1 MKTIV
6 LHSTKSPMFRYRDG
20 KIFIDWSFYQNY
32 YGNERKVF
40 QVLDQAKTISVTI
53 GKFTSNEFDISKLQ
67 EYNINVFSKISN
79 FWWFLSSLIYL
90 LVMFSLFF
98 DLPKIYRY
106 IGILGL
112 IPTIFVLF
120 IEFFKRK
127 GLVVLKSKE

>member
-20 KIFIDWSFYQNY
+20 KIFIDESFYQNY

-40 QVLDQAKTISVTI
+40 QVPDQSKIISVTI

-79 FWWFLSSLIYL
+79 FWLFLSYLIYL

-106 IGILGL
+106 VGILVL

>member
-6 LHSTKSPMFRYRDG
+6 LHSTKSRMFRYRDG
-20 KIFIDWSFYQNY
+20 KIFIDGSFYQNY

-40 QVLDQAKTISVTI
+40 QVPEQAKTISVTI
-53 GKFTSNEFDISKLQ
+53 GRFTSNEFDISKLQ

-79 FWWFLSSLIYL
+79 FWLFLSYLIYL
-90 LVMFSLFF
+90 LAMFSLFF

-112 IPTIFVLF
+112 IPIILMFF

>member
-20 KIFIDWSFYQNY
+20 KIFIDGSFYQNY

-40 QVLDQAKTISVTI
+40 QVPDQSKTISVTI
-53 GKFTSNEFDISKLQ
+53 GRFTSNEFDISKLQ

-79 FWWFLSSLIYL
+79 FWLFLSYLIYL
-90 LVMFSLFF
+90 LAMFSLFF